1 LAYERNQ
8 QDFVGCAPLPLDL
21 SQEHREKGMLMRTLT
36 LEQLMDESIRASNRT
51 NHALGRLEQL
61 MEESVR
67 ASDRTNHAVRA
78 IIRPLFIQ
86 LLTGLVMLAL
96 YLLFVVAQSNVV
108 LIFIGLVAA
117 AGMIVSISV
126 LASELRSSKIP

>member
-1 LAYERNQ
+1 
-8 QDFVGCAPLPLDL
+8 
-21 SQEHREKGMLMRTLT
+21 MRAMT

-86 LLTGLVMLAL
+86 LLTGLVLLAL
-96 YLLFVVAQSNVV
+96 YILFVVIQANVV
-108 LIFIGLVAA
+108 LIVIGAVAI
-117 AGMIVSISV
+117 AGLIASISV

>member
-1 LAYERNQ
+1 
-8 QDFVGCAPLPLDL
+8 
-21 SQEHREKGMLMRTLT
+21 MRAMT

-86 LLTGLVMLAL
+86 LLTGLVVLGL
-96 YLLFVVAQSNVV
+96 YILFVVTQAN
-108 LIFIGLVAA
+108 LILFFIGGVAVVGIIA
-117 AGMIVSISV
+117 SLSV